1 MTFIEIVCTFNIPNS
16 HFVVLKRFKY
26 CLSIAFC
33 LPAFVV
39 YSQPNAQGNQSVV
52 TIVGDAPQMNT
63 DNDPNDFINS
73 NPYTETTEPQ
83 IQQQM
88 TSQNIEPTLENGF
101 HIRFELNQAS
111 QEYIVKQPD
120 PSSVSS
126 GFTSS
131 GGGSASVGKTRKHI
145 SIDER
150 TFNAKKRFRTWFP
163 KRKKRYRPHLCGRF

>member
-1 MTFIEIVCTFNIPNS
+1 MES
-16 HFVVLKRFKY
+16 KRFKY
-26 CLSIAFC
+26 CLSIVFC
-33 LPAFVV
+33 LPAFAVF
-39 YSQPNAQGNQSVV
+39 SQTNAQSNQSVV
-52 TIVGDAPQMNT
+52 TIVGDAPQTNA

-73 NPYTETTEPQ
+73 NPYSENTEPQ

-88 TSQNIEPTLENGF
+88 TAQNIEPTLENGF

-111 QEYIVKQPD
+111 QEYNIKKPD
-120 PSSVSS
+120 PGALAS
-126 GFTSS
+126 GFASTSSSS
-131 GGGSASVGKTRKHI
+131 GGGSASVGKTKKHGT

>member
-1 MTFIEIVCTFNIPNS
+1 MIS
-16 HFVVLKRFKY
+16 KRFRY

-39 YSQPNAQGNQSVV
+39 YSQPNAQGNQSGV
-52 TIVGDAPQMNT
+52 TIIGDNPQTNN

-73 NPYTETTEPQ
+73 NPYTENNEPQ

-88 TSQNIEPTLENGF
+88 TAQNIEPTLENGF

-111 QEYIVKQPD
+111 QEYNIKPAD
-120 PSSVSS
+120 PTSMSS

-131 GGGSASVGKTRKHI
+131 GGGSASVGKTKKHGT
-145 SIDER
+145 SLGEL
-150 TFNAKKRFRTWFP
+150 TFNAKKRFRSWFP